1 MRIDLV
7 DVYTPG
13 AVVTCYCYFTEF
25 KAFYPSDQTEA
36 SPHEDES
43 FQAVVLSLHPV
54 G

>member
-1 MRIDLV
+1 MRIDPV

-25 KAFYPSDQTEA
+25 KAVYPPGQTEA
-36 SPHEDES
+36 HQNEP
-43 FQAVVLSLHPV
+43 FQAVVLSFHPI